1 MWWFR
6 ENFYSDNWGL
16 PLIEILIT
24 SSVYLHHKC
33 FPKMVPYETNTCPHY
48 FTLSFQSTLSFC
60 LNHPLRWHRQN
71 DSSEFLCPSASV
83 MSELMVCKWIF
94 KCPKESTIWKNPIRN
109 QRILLKCKVL
119 FSLLNWPEVGLPE
132 GSKPP
137 TEPLP
142 SFWWFS
148 WSFAGGG
155 RDWEEA
161 ENLYLI
167 FFFFSRRVGGR
178 SKIVRSG
185 GLIWVACFCQQSVK
199 CVFQG

>member
-1 MWWFR
+1 
-6 ENFYSDNWGL
+6 
-16 PLIEILIT
+16 
-24 SSVYLHHKC
+24 
-33 FPKMVPYETNTCPHY
+33 MVPYETNTCPHY
-48 FTLSFQSTLSFC
+48 FTLSLQRTWSFC
-60 LNHPLRWHRQN
+60 LNHPLRWHLQN
-71 DSSEFLCPSASV
+71 VSSEFLCPAASV
-83 MSELMVCKWIF
+83 MSELMICKWIL
-94 KCPKESTIWKNPIRN
+94 KCPKESAIWKNPIRN

-119 FSLLNWPEVGLPE
+119 FSLLNWPEVGFPE

-148 WSFAGGG
+148 LSFGGG
-155 RDWEEA
+155 GETGKKQKIFIS
-161 ENLYLI
+161 L
-167 FFFFSRRVGGR
+167 FFFFPRRVGGR